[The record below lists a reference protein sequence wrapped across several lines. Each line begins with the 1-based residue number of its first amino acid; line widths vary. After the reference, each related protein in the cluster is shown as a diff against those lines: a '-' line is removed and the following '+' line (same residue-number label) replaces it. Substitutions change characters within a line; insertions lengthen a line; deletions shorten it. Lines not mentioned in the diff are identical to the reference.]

1 MSVSELSA
9 SAQNHLK
16 VIWGLQE
23 WSDDPVLPSTIAEKS
38 GLRPSSVS
46 GAISKLVE
54 RGLVEHEPYGAVHL
68 TDAGRRLALDM
79 VRRHRLIE
87 TFLVRALGYGWDEV
101 HDEAEEL
108 EHAVS
113 DLMVERLDAFLGHPR
128 RDPHGDPIPAVDGS
142 VQQPRA
148 ERLSTVAPGRYVV
161 ERISDDDPDLLRFFA
176 DNGIE
181 LDVELVVG
189 EGPAYSGAITVGVG
203 GGAPLPLGRAAA
215 EAVRVSS
222 LD

>member
-128 RDPHGDPIPAVDGS
+128 RDPHGDPI
-142 VQQPRA
+142 
-148 ERLSTVAPGRYVV
+148 
-161 ERISDDDPDLLRFFA
+161 
-176 DNGIE
+176 
-181 LDVELVVG
+181 
-189 EGPAYSGAITVGVG
+189 
-203 GGAPLPLGRAAA
+203 
-215 EAVRVSS
+215 
-222 LD
+222 